1 LKFSFDL
8 FFQISVPLN
17 ESALN
22 EYNKQLNSY
31 ANLRDFLM
39 TFATNFAIAGSNSIS
54 LQASFL
60 VQLTQSTNQLT
71 RSAAVNIFEYI
82 ISFINNFI
90 FEFRQLHLK
99 DVIN

>member
-1 LKFSFDL
+1 LKFFIDL

-17 ESALN
+17 ESALI

-39 TFATNFAIAGSNSIS
+39 KFATNFVIAGSNSIS

-71 RSAAVNIFEYI
+71 RSAVVNIFKY
-82 ISFINNFI
+82 SLINSFI